1 LKKNIDPTFFENVEM
16 FFENVEMLV
25 HHFFEN
31 VGLLFLIMLLK
42 NYWGFG
48 VLTLAL
54 QVNSDFALIF
64 STLCPCFPN

>member
-1 LKKNIDPTFFENVEM
+1 LKKNIDPT

-31 VGLLFLIMLLK
+31 VVLLFLFMLLK